1 METLN
6 EQANEREAMEEPPVL
21 LVSVGEASAVTLG
34 HGRGSAEDKRK
45 IYN

>member
-6 EQANEREAMEEPPVL
+6 EQPDERQAMDEPLVL